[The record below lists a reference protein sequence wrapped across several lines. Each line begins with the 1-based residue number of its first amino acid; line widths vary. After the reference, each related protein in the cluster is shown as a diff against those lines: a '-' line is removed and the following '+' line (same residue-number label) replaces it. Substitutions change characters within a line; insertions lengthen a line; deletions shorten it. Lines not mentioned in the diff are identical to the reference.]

1 MSNKNYGFFLLL
13 CSIGLIISSASGTGY
28 HIPTVAEGLLND
40 TGCYIGA
47 YLGGNQG
54 ANNAMC
60 VNYYRKSNNA
70 PYETQI
76 LDHPLEYGEKKTGNS
91 NEELKETDTGIE
103 TFRTAIDVLKPG
115 GGKKQLLFSRYYN
128 LYYYPDND
136 YGKIPYTESPA
147 PYIWAEKDL
156 KQNGIPVLVL
166 YPWALQTNGL
176 LDLTAQNGYHAP
188 MTGVAII
195 TEIAQKCDALSK
207 KYAGS
212 NGKPATILLCF
223 GLEFNTQKIVNPT
236 GIDAGDNENKKAWRQ
251 MFRSAYTIVRAHANP
266 SVQMVWAGNIAQTK
280 NDRIF
285 YWPGTDDNGN
295 QMAEDFVDWVGMTW
309 YPWKNGPTTLDDLA
323 GFYNYYARDRN
334 HPMIFMETSA
344 DGNGI
349 SADELSLKNNQVTY
363 LYNKNTLQKYPNIKG
378 IIWFNVIKGED
389 NTNQQLVTKNF
400 LIPDGNWNNQGES
413 TSIPGFVYS
422 TSNQNVMMSSLY
434 PNAVMDPYFIG
445 FSGPSLSADFNLMI
459 HEDSMRITCTDT
471 STGQGI
477 NSWKWDVNGDTKPDY
492 YTQNI
497 THRYQSPGKYP
508 ITLIVSNGIQTHS
521 TTKMVTIP
529 SGYLERDCYIF
540 IGSIP
545 SKAEI
550 WVDDREKIGV
560 TTSNMMTRYLVP
572 GGARTITLRKDG
584 YAPWT
589 GTYSLKWPQVRYF
602 GQIKLKSEPKS
613 FSESGVHDG
622 GVANEAL
629 MTGISREQ
637 KAQGIIPGI
646 DSKPDSGN
654 DGLVIIPDSLPV
666 SIPSL

>member
-147 PYIWAEKDL
+147 PYIWAEKVL

-400 LIPDGNWNNQGES
+400 LIPDGNWNNQGKS
-413 TSIPGFVYS
+413 TTNPGYVYS
-422 TSNQNVMMSSLY
+422 SSNQSAMMSSRY
-434 PNAVMDPYFIG
+434 PNAVTDPYFVG
-445 FSGPSLSADFNLMI
+445 YSAPSLSADFDLVINK
-459 HEDSMRITCTDT
+459 DSMTIICTDT

-477 NSWKWDVNGDTKPDY
+477 NSWKWDVNGDTKPEY
-492 YTQNI
+492 YSQNI
-497 THRYQSPGKYP
+497 THRYKSPGNYP
-508 ITLIVSNGIQTHS
+508 ITLVISNGMQTHS
-521 TTKMVTIP
+521 TTRIVTIP
-529 SGYLERDCYIF
+529 SGYPERDCYLF
-540 IGSIP
+540 IGSFP
-545 SKAEI
+545 SNAEI
-550 WVDDREKIGV
+550 WVDNAHKIGI
-560 TTSNMMTRYLVP
+560 TTPNMMTRYLVP
-572 GGARTITLRKDG
+572 GGAHSISLIRDG
-584 YAPWT
+584 YTTWT
-589 GTYSLKWPQVRYF
+589 GSYSLKWPQVRYF
-602 GQIKLKSEPKS
+602 GQITLNPVLRSS
-613 FSESGVHDG
+613 HQNRTDFG
-622 GVANEAL
+622 GIK
-629 MTGISREQ
+629 TGILTTGSSGGQ
-637 KAQGIIPGI
+637 KPQGIMPGI
-646 DSKPDSGN
+646 SIKSDSGIRGGSPIQ
-654 DGLVIIPDSLPV
+654 DILPA
-666 SIPSL
+666 SIPSI